1 MPDKIRMRGKVM
13 TPPPTEKRVFYNH
26 PRRAIQTLELPVCIP
41 PRSLSPISSPPE
53 GSMKSDF
60 AFVLEQAGWPAFLV
74 DDSGM
79 IRRANPS
86 AVQVLG
92 NIMESEPSL
101 AASIWTSENPWTA
114 EEFLTHLEKSS
125 LTETQLTFR
134 TRGGSSACF
143 STYVCPFQTE
153 GNKFRL
159 FQLFPLIPHLQ
170 PQETATPSPQPSA
183 STVDTN
189 TAQKQKLDCAL
200 QLIRTVSLDFNN
212 ALTTILGH
220 SSLILSRLE
229 PGHPWRNALLQI
241 ERSAEKGAE
250 IAQDLADFSRPE
262 KDARAQAPGNLNAV
276 LRNTVDLFQGAN
288 QAGITWNVQL
298 EKRLYTVTFDEAKI
312 QQALSRVIENA
323 IEAVQNQ
330 GEITVRTLNHSF
342 NEPVTTTHL
351 RLAAGHY
358 VCIEVADNGCGINRE
373 DQIRV
378 FEPFFTTKNDP
389 KHRGL
394 GLAWVYGIVTNH
406 GGVVSLTSEP
416 QKGTLVRLFL
426 PAQQKIVRDQSTKVD
441 DLRGNETILVVD
453 DEEMLLNMGQ
463 TILSAFGY
471 KVLTANNGQRALD
484 LFQSSNTPIDLVVTD
499 LVMPGMSGR
508 ELTERLRRLAPNV
521 PILATSGY
529 VRPQGSSE
537 EEAYLRKPFTSQ
549 ELLRRVRQTLS
560 PPPNHES

>member
-1 MPDKIRMRGKVM
+1 
-13 TPPPTEKRVFYNH
+13 
-26 PRRAIQTLELPVCIP
+26 
-41 PRSLSPISSPPE
+41 
-53 GSMKSDF
+53 MKLDF

-79 IRRANPS
+79 IRRANQS

-101 AASIWTSENPWTA
+101 AASIWTNENPWTA
-114 EEFLTHLEKSS
+114 EEFLSHLEKSS

-134 TRGGSSACF
+134 TRGGTTACF
-143 STYVCPFQTE
+143 STYVCPFHKE
-153 GNKFRL
+153 GNKYRL
-159 FQLFPLIPHLQ
+159 FQLFPHIPHLQ
-170 PQETATPSPQPSA
+170 PETAPPAAVTTTPTTPITAPA
-183 STVDTN
+183 ATPAATVDTN

-378 FEPFFTTKNDP
+378 FEPFFTTKNNP

-394 GLAWVYGIVTNH
+394 GLAWVYGIITNH

-441 DLRGNETILVVD
+441 DLRGSETILVVD

-549 ELLRRVRQTLS
+549 ELLRKVRQTLS
-560 PPPNHES
+560 PPQNHDA